1 MTSSP
6 RAAVGESLGRSPA
19 TRKRPRPMP
28 FENCFGRVFTAVTIE
43 RDAPEASGVYGIS
56 NSQRWLY
63 IAETENIRASL
74 MGYLADSAANAQD
87 APAGFSFEL
96 SPAYSRTARRDRLI
110 AELAPFQNQSATALP
125 RRRGRD

>member
-1 MTSSP
+1 
-6 RAAVGESLGRSPA
+6 
-19 TRKRPRPMP
+19 MP

-43 RDAPEASGVYGIS
+43 REAPEASGVYGIS
-56 NSQRWLY
+56 NSHRWLY

-74 MGYLADSAANAQD
+74 MGYLADNTANSQD

-110 AELAPFQNQSATALP
+110 AELAPLQNHSTPALP

>member
-1 MTSSP
+1 
-6 RAAVGESLGRSPA
+6 
-19 TRKRPRPMP
+19 MP

-43 RDAPEASGVYGIS
+43 REAPEASGVYGIS

-74 MGYLADSAANAQD
+74 MGYLADSVANSQD
-87 APAGFSFEL
+87 LPADFSFEL

-110 AELAPFQNQSATALP
+110 AGLAPLQNQSLTASS
-125 RRRGRD
+125 RRRGGA

>member
-1 MTSSP
+1 
-6 RAAVGESLGRSPA
+6 
-19 TRKRPRPMP
+19 MP

-74 MGYLADSAANAQD
+74 MGYLADCAANSQD
-87 APAGFSFEL
+87 PPAGFSFEL

-110 AELAPFQNQSATALP
+110 AELTPLQKHSAPALP

>member
-1 MTSSP
+1 
-6 RAAVGESLGRSPA
+6 
-19 TRKRPRPMP
+19 MP

-43 RDAPEASGVYGIS
+43 RDAPEASGVFGIS
-56 NSQRWLY
+56 NSRRWLY

-74 MGYLADSAANAQD
+74 MGYLAESMANPQD

-110 AELAPFQNQSATALP
+110 AELGPLQTHSVAALP
-125 RRRGRD
+125 PRRGRD

>member
-1 MTSSP
+1 
-6 RAAVGESLGRSPA
+6 
-19 TRKRPRPMP
+19 MP

-43 RDAPEASGVYGIS
+43 REAPEASGVYGIS

-74 MGYLADSAANAQD
+74 MGYLADCAVNSQD
-87 APAGFSFEL
+87 AAGFSFEL

-110 AELAPFQNQSATALP
+110 AELAPLQNHSETAP
-125 RRRGRD
+125 SRRRGRP